1 MAMTVKETFQ
11 PLSKCQLMC
20 PFVRDKTHYPEEV
33 YVTPVLLLL
42 SLHFEGRLGDGCRKA
57 FYSDDCKIF
66 MGTWSTEHTD
76 MPGSH
81 RPAGGKNTK
90 DRS

>member
-1 MAMTVKETFQ
+1 M
-11 PLSKCQLMC
+11 
-20 PFVRDKTHYPEEV
+20 
-33 YVTPVLLLL
+33 TPVLFLL
-42 SLHFEGRLGDGCRKA
+42 SYFEGRLGDGSRKA
-57 FYSDDCKIF
+57 FYSDDCKTF

-76 MPGSH
+76 TPGSH